1 MFAFELMKNQPLSA
15 TNRGLRRNSGILED
29 SDFGIINKKE
39 INNIMNEFDT
49 TPAPQKKK
57 QTRSNRLDMSNKPI
71 DCPLGYDPIA
81 YEMSSVLA
89 DNLIKNAKGNY
100 TRAQEILCD
109 YVNRERC
116 LKGYCVR
123 VQVI

>member
-1 MFAFELMKNQPLSA
+1 M
-15 TNRGLRRNSGILED
+15 
-29 SDFGIINKKE
+29 
-39 INNIMNEFDT
+39 MNEFDT

-57 QTRSNRLDMSNKPI
+57 QPRGTRLDMSNKPI
-71 DCPLGYDPIA
+71 DCPLGYEPIA

-109 YVNRERC
+109 YVNRERG